1 MHTNIIDAPDRCLQT
16 NSFLAM
22 SIVVPGQ
29 YLVPEYKAENG
40 DEGEVISRFFPGKG
54 AVLSSIDS
62 GSKKVPIVVA
72 TVLGEQ
78 VIQEIKQ
85 SEPME
90 NEADRKEDTAES
102 SQAKNAPKNVR
113 NFLVSVVLGK
123 KNAFAEYATEIDASA
138 SESVNATATNLPR
151 EGDVV
156 LVRITRLNLKQAF
169 CEVLCVY
176 GHGNVLPDGGQGANG
191 TAAHLSVPM
200 GGGSQIL
207 SSYGAIASSQ
217 SSMAGAQPLDIG
229 EAFKAVIRSQDV
241 RSTDRDRVRIVDC
254 FRPGDLVKA
263 VVLSLGDGSNYYL
276 TTARNDLGVIF
287 AKSEGGAGDQMIA
300 VDWETMVCEKTG
312 VVEKRK
318 CAKLF
323 E

>member
-1 MHTNIIDAPDRCLQT
+1 MTT
-16 NSFLAM
+16 
-22 SIVVPGQ
+22 VVPGQ
-29 YLVPEYKAENG
+29 YIVPEYKSEGG
-40 DEGEVISRFFPGKG
+40 DSGNQVSRYFPGKG
-54 AVLSSIDS
+54 AALSLIES
-62 GSKKVPIVVA
+62 GSKRIPVIVA

-85 SEPME
+85 NELDPSESGA
-90 NEADRKEDTAES
+90 NDDTAGNSDGKEAS
-102 SQAKNAPKNVR
+102 KIKNVR
-113 NFLVSVVLGK
+113 NFLVSVVSGK
-123 KNAFAEYATEIDASA
+123 KNEYTQYAKEIDASA
-138 SESVNATATNLPR
+138 SDSVNATATNLPR
-151 EGDVV
+151 EGDEV

-176 GHGNVLPDGGQGANG
+176 GYGNMSPDGGQGSNG
-191 TAAHLSVPM
+191 TSAHFSVPM

-217 SSMAGAQPLDIG
+217 SAMSGAQPLDIG

-241 RSTDRDRVRIVDC
+241 RSTDRDKVKIIDC

-287 AKSEGGAGDQMIA
+287 AKSEGGAGDSMIA

-323 E
+323 G